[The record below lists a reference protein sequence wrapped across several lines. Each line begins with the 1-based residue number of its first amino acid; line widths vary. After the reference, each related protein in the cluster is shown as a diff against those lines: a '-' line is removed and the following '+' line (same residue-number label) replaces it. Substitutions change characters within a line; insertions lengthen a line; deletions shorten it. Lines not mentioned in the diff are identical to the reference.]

1 VSNAKRRTQ
10 RKNAKRRTHRRN
22 FSAKQRAAALRN
34 LRKARAAQH
43 RPNRRRKT
51 QRKNARRR
59 KTHRRNGMM
68 SNRRRKTHRR
78 NAKRRTHR
86 RNFTAKQRAAALRNL
101 RKARAAQHRP
111 NRRRKTQ
118 RRNAR
123 RRTHRRNGMMSNR
136 RRSSRKA
143 FRRNEFMA
151 TAKEV
156 LKIGAL
162 TTVGFLGHKAA
173 TKFFTDQILDRIIG
187 SSGVVTPPAPA
198 ATSGLEGLQPYRSV
212 IGGAVMAALGVYAV
226 NRMVKDVQTKMFVTA
241 GIATSFVHSLAV
253 TVLNRV
259 APASA
264 GYLSGN
270 DASAVNMAAMYGLGA
285 GASIMPEYTPI
296 NGLGEYFAQNGL
308 GEYFAQNG
316 LGEYFA
322 QNGLG
327 AYTGNPD
334 LMQAAA
340 GYGTV
345 DNPNSNII
353 DPGGDLD
360 QQLSIAEAAAG
371 VGAVAPYEAAA
382 GFGRV
387 QPFEAAAGFGAAPAL
402 PGRRVSVVPP
412 TADTWIPGT
421 SDGALWA
428 GTVAIS
434 KGQSADEMMSAG
446 ILETAGN
453 QGVFG

>member
-1 VSNAKRRTQ
+1 MVSNRKRSTK
-10 RKNAKRRTHRRN
+10 RKHRSNTHRR
-22 FSAKQRAAALRN
+22 LRM
-34 LRKARAAQH
+34 
-43 RPNRRRKT
+43 
-51 QRKNARRR
+51 
-59 KTHRRNGMM
+59 NG
-68 SNRRRKTHRR
+68 
-78 NAKRRTHR
+78 
-86 RNFTAKQRAAALRNL
+86 
-101 RKARAAQHRP
+101 
-111 NRRRKTQ
+111 
-118 RRNAR
+118 
-123 RRTHRRNGMMSNR
+123 
-136 RRSSRKA
+136 KA

-162 TTVGFLGHKAA
+162 TTAGFLAHKAV
-173 TKFFTDQILDRIIG
+173 TKLFTDNVLDRILG

-198 ATSGLEGLQPYRSV
+198 ATSGLEALQPYRTV
-212 IGGAVMAALGVYAV
+212 LGGAVVAALGVYAA
-226 NRMVKDVQTKMFVTA
+226 NKLVKDVQTKMFVTA

-253 TVLNRV
+253 TILAKM
-259 APASA
+259 APGAS
-264 GYLSGN
+264 GYLSGH
-270 DASAVNMAAMYGLGA
+270 DATAVNISAMYGLGA
-285 GASIMPEYTPI
+285 GASLQPQYASIRGMGEYFAQ

-353 DPGGDLD
+353 DPGSDLD
-360 QQLSIAEAAAG
+360 HQLSIAEAAAG
-371 VGAVAPYEAAA
+371 VGAV
-382 GFGRV
+382 
-387 QPFEAAAGFGAAPAL
+387 QPFEAAAGFGALQPFEAAA
-402 PGRRVSVVPP
+402 GFGAVSSVSP

-421 SDGALWA
+421 SNPQLWA
-428 GTVAIS
+428 GTVGIS
-434 KGQSADEMMSAG
+434 EGQARNEMNSAG

-453 QGVFG
+453 AGVFG